1 MGILYGKVRIN
12 GDAGQ
17 TISITTPTGQSRTI
31 TTTGQD
37 YTDVMLAGL
46 EEYTFSNGNK
56 SESVLLNIG
65 DFQEI
70 SLLAWDDT
78 TMANNSWSAIKEHI
92 AARTLPAS
100 FVGQTKSITLDGN
113 TYNLQLARI
122 NDGTGT
128 AGTYYPNH
136 TADFISVELMPDTHN
151 MNSTNTNVGGWKQ
164 CAMRTYLADTVYPA
178 LPDDLKAVII
188 DKTHMYTQGNQS
200 TSFESVSDK
209 LWLPTE
215 WECFG
220 SATYGGE
227 SATYNVHY
235 SAIFPD
241 ATSRQK
247 TRIGQTSADSWWESS
262 PLVSSATAF
271 CRVNSNGNAGNDGA
285 SPAYG
290 VVLGLRIG

>member
-1 MGILYGKVRIN
+1 MSVLYGKVRIY
-12 GDAGQ
+12 GESGQ
-17 TISITTPTGQSRTI
+17 TITITDGKGSSRTVQ
-31 TTTGQD
+31 TTGQEF
-37 YTDVMLAGL
+37 TDIALPGM
-46 EEYTFSNGNK
+46 EEYTLSNGGL
-56 SESVLLNIG
+56 SETVLLNIG
-65 DFQEI
+65 DFKEINLPITLENMTWEQIQEKI
-70 SLLAWDDT
+70 V
-78 TMANNSWSAIKEHI
+78 NG
-92 AARTLPAS
+92 TLPS
-100 FVGQTKSITLDGN
+100 RFVGQTKSIVLNGD

-164 CAMRTYLADTVYPA
+164 CAMRTYLTDTVYPA

-220 SATYGGE
+220 SATSGGE

-247 TRIGQTSADSWWESS
+247 TCIGQTSANDWWESS
-262 PLVSSATAF
+262 PRVSNATAF
-271 CRVNSNGNAGNDGA
+271 CLVYNTGNVSYDTA
-285 SPAYG
+285 SASRG